1 MVSKATVL
9 LLCALVCAS
18 TATSSAQQTDKTEA
32 EKWRE
37 DLRLM
42 AREMPR
48 LHKNLFHT
56 MTREQF
62 EAAVKKLDER
72 IPALARHQIIVEMMK
87 IVAMVGDGH
96 TSINPFFDPNLGF
109 RYYPVKFYPFRDGL
123 FVRSAAREYADIVGG
138 RVIRIGRLGAE
149 EAFRAVSEVSPRDNE
164 MTLKVRVPDLMMI
177 PEVLH
182 ALGIIDD
189 MEKATLVVEKNG
201 RQMAVDLKP
210 AGRIQTR
217 GHGDENAEP
226 YDATWADAR
235 DGATAPTPLWLKSP
249 RDAYWFEYTED
260 RRTIYVQYNQV
271 FNKHGESIEAFFNR
285 VFEFAQTHEVERFV
299 LDIRLNGGGNS
310 FLNIPIVTGIIRT
323 DKINQRGKLFTIIGR
338 GTFSAAQNLVNEL
351 ERYTRTLFVGE
362 PTASRPNQYGDHA
375 QIVLPNSRIS
385 VNVSTLWHQM
395 NAREPRRFTSPHIA
409 AEMTSDQY
417 AKNIDPAMEAVFN
430 YDSKKEL
437 AAMLV
442 DALNAKDIE
451 LAARRLKQFR
461 DDPANAYANVEAQV
475 NALGYRLMNANRLDD
490 AIEIFKLNVEAYPR
504 SWNVYDSLGEAYMN
518 KGNRELAIK
527 NYEKSLELNPQNG
540 GAMDAL
546 HKLRAR

>member
-1 MVSKATVL
+1 MISKAAAF
-9 LLCALVCAS
+9 LLCALVCAPS
-18 TATSSAQQTDKTEA
+18 FSAVAHQADKTEA
-32 EKWRE
+32 GKWRE
-37 DLRLM
+37 DLRLL
-42 AREMPR
+42 AHEMPR

-62 EAAVKKLDER
+62 DGAIKKLDER
-72 IPALARHQIIVEMMK
+72 IPSLARHQIIVELMK

-96 TSINPFFDPNLGF
+96 TSINPFFDPHIGF
-109 RYYPVKFYPFRDGL
+109 RYYPVKLYVFKDGL
-123 FVRSAAREYADIVGG
+123 FVRSVARQYAEAVGG

-164 MTLKVRVPDLMMI
+164 MTLRDRAPYFMMM

-189 MEKATLVVEKNG
+189 MEKAPLVIEKDG
-201 RQMAVDLKP
+201 RQITVELKP
-210 AGRIQTR
+210 AGKIRTR
-217 GHGDENAEP
+217 GHGDENEEP
-226 YDATWADAR
+226 FDANWADAR
-235 DGATAPTPLWLKSP
+235 DRANSPTPLWLKSP
-249 RDAYWFEYTED
+249 RDAYWFEYGED
-260 RRTIYVQYNQV
+260 SRTVYVQYNQV
-271 FNKHGESIEAFFNR
+271 INKHGESIEAFFNR
-285 VFEFAQTHEVERFV
+285 VFEFVQTHQVDRFV

-310 FLNIPIVTGIIRT
+310 FLNIPIVTGLIKA

-395 NAREPRRFTSPHIA
+395 NAREPRRFTAPHIA
-409 AEMTSDQY
+409 AEMTSAQY
-417 AKNIDPAMEAVFN
+417 ANNIDPAMAAVFN
-430 YDSKKEL
+430 YDPKKEL
-437 AAMLV
+437 RAMLT
-442 DALNAKDIE
+442 DALAANDIE
-451 LAARRLKQFR
+451 LAGRRLKQFR

-475 NALGYRLMNANRLDD
+475 NTLGYSLMNANRIDQ
-490 AIEIFKLNVEAYPR
+490 AIEVFKLNVEAFPN
-504 SWNVYDSLGEAYMN
+504 SSNVYDSLGEAYMI

-540 GAMDAL
+540 GAMEAL
-546 HKLRAR
+546 RRLRAK